1 MATLT
6 LQQQLDAANAA
17 YHALMTGASPRVV
30 VDQNGERIEYNAA
43 NADRL
48 RDYIE
53 RLTALIANGGT
64 PSSRRPYIPLF

>member
-17 YHALMTGASPRVV
+17 YNQLLTGASPRVV

-53 RLTALIANGGT
+53 RLTAMIANGGVV
-64 PSSRRPYIPLF
+64 SSRRPYIPLF